1 MLSETA
7 LIQRGKTVYEAPG
20 EVIVIETEG
29 KGVGAREGL
38 GSSYLMVQSF
48 RFFKITCLFLF
59 FAVLGLHCCVR
70 IFL

>member
-48 RFFKITCLFLF
+48 SFF
-59 FAVLGLHCCVR
+59 
-70 IFL
+70 